1 VRHPG
6 GCGAQ
11 RVARTTAWLCA
22 ALAALAPYVA
32 VARELAGRTEV
43 RLEWAPA
50 AGEIGAYVVFV
61 SRNGGPFRSEQY
73 TLAPVARIPGS
84 RGETVQVLVRAYA
97 LADGRTLESPP
108 SPPSELIRFAPPE
121 SATPAPVSAA
131 PPSAAAPPTLSREP
145 FAPPLSIQAGGDF
158 DGDGDLDLLATLD
171 SFEHALA
178 LFLEGGRLEHLA
190 CLAPLGN
197 PTAAFAAD
205 FDGDGRDELAL
216 RGPDAVSLLR
226 LERPGTTTLLRREPL
241 PAGGRVLAADLDGD
255 DRASLVLYE
264 PESGRLTERLS
275 ENGAR
280 DFGAIR
286 PLHTLQVG
294 DFDGDGRDDLWV
306 QARSGGDAEL
316 WLMRDGGRFEVAPV
330 RVDGSVG
337 AAAALDWNGDGR
349 DDLAAFDATRGEL
362 RAWLLDGAR
371 VIDRR
376 ALGRGPVES
385 LHALDLNGDARDDL
399 LVGAPGGTA
408 SALLST
414 P

>member
-1 VRHPG
+1 M
-6 GCGAQ
+6 
-11 RVARTTAWLCA
+11 ARDI
-22 ALAALAPYVA
+22 
-32 VARELAGRTEV
+32 AGQGEV

-50 AGEIGAYVVFV
+50 GGEIGAYVVFV

-73 TLAPVARIPGS
+73 TLAPAAHVPG
-84 RGETVQVLVRAYA
+84 RLGESVQVLVRAYSV
-97 LADGRTLESPP
+97 ADGRTLESPP
-108 SPPSELIRFAPPE
+108 SPPSELIRFTARE
-121 SATPAPVSAA
+121 SSPGPVSAA
-131 PPSAAAPPTLSREP
+131 PPYSGSPAAIAGTR
-145 FAPPLSIQAGGDF
+145 FGPPLVIRAGGDF

-171 SFEHALA
+171 SWEHALA
-178 LFLEGGRLEHLA
+178 LFLEDGALEQLA
-190 CLAPLGN
+190 CLAPLGS
-197 PTAAFAAD
+197 PSAAFAAD
-205 FDGDGRDELAL
+205 FDGDGRDELAV

-226 LERPGTTTLLRREPL
+226 IDRPGTATLLRREPL

-255 DRASLVLYE
+255 AKASLVLYE
-264 PESGRLTERLS
+264 PESGRLTERLAQDK
-275 ENGAR
+275 AR

-306 QARSGGDAEL
+306 QARSGGEAEL
-316 WLMRDGGRFEVAPV
+316 WLMRAGGAFDVAPV

-337 AAAALDWNGDGR
+337 TAAALDWNGDGR

-385 LHALDLNGDARDDL
+385 LHALDLDGDERDDL
-399 LVGAPGGTA
+399 LVGAPGGST